1 MTDMIPHARSAGVR
15 NPHLNMFK
23 VPPTDLSISSKRFV
37 RINPFNVGINPVTF
51 QVDPQEDFID
61 LKESYFEV
69 DLSIRKGAATVAN
82 AGNALAAAD
91 VIGLANNL
99 VHTLFKQINVRL
111 NGTLIS
117 PQTDTYHLKAFIE
130 TILNND
136 RDDGNTVLT
145 PEGWYNSLDVP
156 DDGDPDEYT
165 ADKLDIATP
174 HDDYVALNDE
184 QKALVKNRLQFLGGN
199 KVTMRFRPYLEVFH
213 LSKLLVPGVQ
223 IQIDMYFNNPDLWTI
238 RWHGANNLRLTQADV
253 DVRLFLAQVRVTPS
267 VYREIVDDMK
277 GGGKIATYPTVSGEI
292 RTYSHPNDNRHFECN
307 NPFHN
312 QIPNR
317 LVVALMRQ
325 TAFNGDITRNPFNF
339 QTFNVSTIKQ
349 LIRGEEY
356 PYETLELQHD
366 GTSKDQR
373 GYFRFLQATGCLFRR
388 KGNMVLK
395 DNWGHGKRCTLFV
408 FDNTANG
415 FLDSP
420 ILNPKQSGEL
430 RLVIDFGANPGVNLT
445 IVVYGE
451 FENLME
457 INGARVVTYDV
468 YQ

>member
-15 NPHLNMFK
+15 NPYLNMFK
-23 VPPTDLSISSKRFV
+23 VPPTDLSMSSRRFV

-69 DLSIRKGAATVAN
+69 EFTAKKDNNTNL
-82 AGNALAAAD
+82 LAAD
-91 VIGLANNL
+91 VMGLVNNL
-99 VHTLFKQINVRL
+99 AHSLFKQINVRL

-130 TILNND
+130 TVLNHD
-136 RDDGNTVLT
+136 RDDGKTILT
-145 PEGWYNSLDVP
+145 PEGWYNDLDVP
-156 DDGDPDEYT
+156 DDGEADEYT
-165 ADKLDIATP
+165 ANMLDPT
-174 HDDYVALNDE
+174 HNDFRALSDE
-184 QKALVKNRLQFLGGN
+184 KKALTLSRVQFLGGAS
-199 KVTMRFRPYLEVFH
+199 VALRFRPYLEVFQ

-223 IQIDMYFNNPDLWTI
+223 LQIDMYFNDPSIWTM
-238 RWHGANNLRLTQADV
+238 RWDGARTLRLQQGDV
-253 DVRLFLAQVRVTPS
+253 NVRLFLAQVRVTPS

-277 GGGKIATYPTVSGEI
+277 GGKIAAYPTVRGEI
-292 RTYSHPNDNRHFECN
+292 RTFSHPNDNRHFECN

-317 LVVALMRQ
+317 LVVGLMEQ
-325 TAFNGDITRNPFNF
+325 ASFNGDITKNPFTF
-339 QTFNVSTIKQ
+339 KTFNVSTIKQ

-373 GYFRFLQATGCLFRR
+373 GYYRFLQATGCLCRR

-395 DNWGHGKRCTLFV
+395 DNWGHGKRFTLFV

-415 FLDSP
+415 CLDSP
-420 ILNPKQSGEL
+420 VLNPKQSGEL

-445 IVVYGE
+445 ILLYGE

-457 INGARVVTYDV
+457 INGNRIVTYDV

>member
-15 NPHLNMFK
+15 NPYLNLFK
-23 VPPTDLSISSKRFV
+23 VPPTDLSMSSRRFV

-69 DLSIRKGAATVAN
+69 ELTVKKDNATN
-82 AGNALAAAD
+82 LLAAD
-91 VIGLANNL
+91 VMGLVNNL
-99 VHTLFKQINVRL
+99 THTLFKQINVRL

-130 TILNND
+130 TILNHD
-136 RDDGNTVLT
+136 RDDGTTILT
-145 PEGWYNSLDVP
+145 PEGWYNDLDVP
-156 DDGDPDEYT
+156 DDGDADEY
-165 ADKLDIATP
+165 AANMLDPSHANFA
-174 HDDYVALNDE
+174 ALSDE
-184 QKALVKNRLQFLGGN
+184 KKALTLSRVQFLGGN
-199 KVTMRFRPYLEVFH
+199 SVAMRFKPYLEVFQ

-223 IQIDMYFNNPDLWTI
+223 IQLDMYFNDPTIWAI
-238 RWHGANNLRLTQADV
+238 RWDGARTLRLTQADV
-253 DVRLFLAQVRVTPS
+253 SVRLFLAQVRVTPS
-267 VYREIVDDMK
+267 VYREIVDEMK
-277 GGGKIATYPTVSGEI
+277 DSGKIATYPTVRGEI

-307 NPFHN
+307 NPFHS

-317 LVVALMRQ
+317 LVVALMEQ
-325 TAFNGDITRNPFNF
+325 AAFNGDITKNPFTF
-339 QTFNVSTIKQ
+339 KTFNVSSIKQ

-373 GYFRFLQATGCLFRR
+373 GYYRFLQATGCLCRR

-415 FLDSP
+415 CLDSP
-420 ILNPKQSGEL
+420 VLNPKQSGEL

-445 IVVYGE
+445 ILLYGE

-457 INGARVVTYDV
+457 INGNRIVTYDV

>member
-15 NPHLNMFK
+15 NPYLNVFK
-23 VPPTDLSISSKRFV
+23 VPPTDLSMSSRRFV

-69 DLSIRKGAATVAN
+69 DLAIRKGTATVAN
-82 AGNALAAAD
+82 AGNPLAAAD
-91 VIGLANNL
+91 VMGLANNL

-130 TILNND
+130 TILNHD
-136 RDDGNTVLT
+136 RDDGTTILT

-199 KVTMRFRPYLEVFH
+199 KVTLRFRPYLEVLN

-238 RWHGANNLRLTQADV
+238 RWHGADNLRLTQPDV

-267 VYREIVDDMK
+267 VYREIMDDMK
-277 GGGKIATYPTVSGEI
+277 SGGKIASYPTVRGEI

-317 LVVALMRQ
+317 VVVALMRQ

-366 GTSKDQR
+366 GASKDQR
-373 GYFRFLQATGCLFRR
+373 GYFRFLQATGCLCRR
-388 KGNMVLK
+388 KGNIVLK
-395 DNWGHGKRCTLFV
+395 DNWGRGKRCTLFV

-415 FLDSP
+415 CLDSP